1 MTIAGGKVYVSG
13 YSIPENRNYRK
24 GCYWIDGVCTDLSVP
39 DGAWSEAASIGVI
52 GGKVYVGGEHYT
64 DVREK
69 HPCYWVDGVR
79 TDLDIPTGGTSAG
92 IKAIYLSE

>member
-1 MTIAGGKVYVSG
+1 MSAPTS
-13 YSIPENRNYRK
+13 
-24 GCYWIDGVCTDLSVP
+24 SVP